1 MNNDELHRY
10 KHVVKTVIGLCKLAV
25 KVDKIKDSEL
35 AKLTPEFEAW
45 KKSEEY
51 DKLQKDI
58 AEAQEDDE
66 DYKKDT
72 DPQGFQ
78 KYEDMLKGKADFSAF
93 VDKVARLSPANA
105 ELQSAA
111 LKYMILKGKVQMAFD
126 CG

>member
-1 MNNDELHRY
+1 MIADQYDYYLYSLRKFTLAAFEGLLVMNNDELHRY

-25 KVDKIKDSEL
+25 KVDKIKDSEF

-78 KYEDMLKGKADFSAF
+78 KYEDMVSFGFINNHIF
-93 VDKVARLSPANA
+93 
-105 ELQSAA
+105 
-111 LKYMILKGKVQMAFD
+111 
-126 CG
+126 